1 MMTAEQKAKMTTVL
15 TSLVGNETD
24 QLRVEF
30 ILNAV
35 VDYILSYCH
44 LDKLPDKLVNVAILM
59 ATDALI
65 DLNMQTKAPDQLGEA
80 KSLTEGDFTIQAFTL
95 ADMTAAMAGLS
106 SKSYLKKYYKQLNA
120 CRKLP

>member
-15 TSLVGNETD
+15 TSLVEHEAD

-35 VDYILSYCH
+35 VDYILNYCH
-44 LDKLPDKLVNVAILM
+44 LDKLPDKLVNVAILI

-65 DLNMQTKAPDQLGEA
+65 DLNLQTNAPDQLGEA

-95 ADMTAAMAGLS
+95 ADMTAAMASLS

>member
-1 MMTAEQKAKMTTVL
+1 MMTAEQKQAMTDTL
-15 TSLVGNETD
+15 TKLVSPEID
-24 QLRVEF
+24 EFRVTF

-35 VDYILSYCH
+35 VDYILNYCH
-44 LDKLPDKLVNVAILM
+44 LDELPDKLVNVAILM

-65 DLNMQTKAPDQLGEA
+65 DLNLQTNAPDQLGEA

-106 SKSYLKKYYKQLNA
+106 SKSYLKKYYKA
-120 CRKLP
+120 A